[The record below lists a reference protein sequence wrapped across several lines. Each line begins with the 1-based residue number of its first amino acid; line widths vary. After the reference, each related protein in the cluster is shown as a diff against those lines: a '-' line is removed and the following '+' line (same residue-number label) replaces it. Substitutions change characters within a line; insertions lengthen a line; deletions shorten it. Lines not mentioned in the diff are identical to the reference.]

1 MSRPPR
7 RPAWQKTTLLV
18 SLALTAMLGS
28 TLYFA
33 TSSLPF
39 LASSPTS
46 DPVFGALNA
55 CLHHAVPSRTGFTV
69 SRDARQAAVWSTNT
83 VARCAL
89 GTDETRE
96 KTWSIPGVTV
106 GAFDGAGGLWV
117 VSQPGGL
124 TSTLLAVT
132 DQGATPHGET
142 GAQGLAGT
150 ATGLVVLEQD
160 GRLVA
165 LSSSGEGTGV
175 AELPPSRGLRLA
187 VSADGTRVAVTGDGA
202 LRIYEAARLTPIR
215 LEVPCD
221 VASFWWLREGP
232 RALIECGADRF
243 ALVLDVD
250 RGGQD
255 AATPRVRSPSLL
267 AGPDGPFVEPCDVLP
282 CTATDPLGPPR

>member
-1 MSRPPR
+1 
-7 RPAWQKTTLLV
+7 LLV
-18 SLALTAMLGS
+18 SLALTVMLGA

-39 LASSPTS
+39 LASSPTT

-89 GTDETRE
+89 DTDATRE

-106 GAFDGAGGLWV
+106 GAFDGAGVLWV

-132 DQGATPHGET
+132 DQGPTPHGET

-150 ATGLVVLEQD
+150 AQGLVVLEQD
-160 GRLVA
+160 GRLVS
-165 LSSSGEGTGV
+165 LSTAGEGTGV
-175 AELPPSRGLRLA
+175 AEMPPSRGLRVA

-202 LRIYEAARLTPIR
+202 LRIYEAERLRPVRI
-215 LEVPCD
+215 EVPCE
-221 VASFWWLREGP
+221 VASFWWLPEGH
-232 RALIECGADRF
+232 RALVECGADGF

-250 RGGQD
+250 RGGQE
-255 AATPRVRSPSLL
+255 AATPRVRTRSTL
-267 AGPDGPFVEPCDVLP
+267 AGPNGPFVEACDVLP
-282 CTATDPLGPPR
+282 CSAEDPLGPPR